1 MEQNEPKGIILDRGN
16 VLLLD
21 KRNQKILSMLMTNAR
36 VANAV
41 IAKELQLSKS
51 NIGRRIEN
59 LEASHIIGEYQTYI
73 DATTLGFITSIVF
86 IKTKCTQEQKEAYLT
101 FLAEQREI
109 YGVLEPTGVY
119 DLVLAFYSKGTKQKE
134 TILENLL
141 NNTCVKDFFVLSA
154 RTLFPPH
161 NLFNV
166 PAHKTPFPSF
176 IHPASPISFDRLDLA
191 FLERLSSDCR
201 VSYVELAD
209 AFHISRETVRY
220 RIHRLIK
227 ARVITKFQP
236 VINLFL
242 LGFEAYMLMIKLVR
256 PTQKENIA
264 TFIASTHQCNT
275 LLLTETLFDIVCFI
289 NLKNN
294 KEFRAFEN
302 ELTSRFKDAIY
313 EYSFE
318 IIKKQNK
325 LDWFPRA

>member
-1 MEQNEPKGIILDRGN
+1 M
-16 VLLLD
+16 
-21 KRNQKILSMLMTNAR
+21 
-36 VANAV
+36 
-41 IAKELQLSKS
+41 
-51 NIGRRIEN
+51 
-59 LEASHIIGEYQTYI
+59 
-73 DATTLGFITSIVF
+73 
-86 IKTKCTQEQKEAYLT
+86 
-101 FLAEQREI
+101 
-109 YGVLEPTGVY
+109 
-119 DLVLAFYSKGTKQKE
+119 AFYSKGTKQKE

-191 FLERLSSDCR
+191 LLERLSSDCR

-275 LLLTETLFDIVCFI
+275 LLLTETLFDFVCFI